1 MSLDFNNTTPY
12 DSLVE
17 KWSPV
22 LEHRDLPNIGD
33 LHKKRVTAVL
43 LENQVKAMREERTAG
58 NLFEDSMGPIGI
70 GGNFTTGQIGAAGNF
85 AGYDPV
91 LISLVRR
98 AMPNV
103 VAYDIAGVQPM
114 SAPTGLIF
122 AMRARYGNDNNAYTG
137 GDEALFNE
145 PWAKFSGA
153 TGATRLGGAGG
164 TLSYGDLLSGH
175 TLGAFTGLYSEGDT
189 YIASRPD
196 TFSSF
201 RGMLTS
207 TAETLGKNSSSGDFR
222 EMAFSIERVAVQ
234 ARSRALKAEYT
245 TELAQDLRAVHGLDA
260 EAELANILSVEIMNE
275 INREILRAMYYVAK
289 TGAVNRDLAGYSAA
303 GNGGIYD
310 LLADSDGR
318 WSAERY
324 RGLMFQIE
332 REANQ
337 ISKDTRRGKGNFIV
351 CSADVASA
359 LAMGGFLNLSPAL
372 NVDMQVDD
380 TGNVFA
386 GVLNNKFKVYIDP
399 FVANNINFITV
410 GYKGTSPYDAGFFY
424 CPYVPLQ
431 MVRAVGQDTFQPKIG
446 FKTRY
451 GLVANPFAGGKD
463 STFSNPLTS
472 DGLEASTNAYY
483 RLFAVKNLHG
493 NAAGVT
499 W

>member
-1 MSLDFNNTTPY
+1 MSLDFNQSTPA
-12 DSLVE
+12 DLLVE

-22 LEHRDLPNIGD
+22 LDHDSLPQIND
-33 LHKKRVTAVL
+33 AHKRRVTAIL
-43 LENQVKAMREERTAG
+43 LENQIKAMQEEKATG
-58 NLFEDSMGPIGI
+58 VTSLFENTMGPVGM
-70 GGNFTTGQIGAAGNF
+70 GGNFTTGQVGAAGNF

-91 LISLVRR
+91 MISLVRR

-122 AMRARYGNDNNAYTG
+122 AMRARYGNDSSGYTLG
-137 GDEALFNE
+137 TEALFDE
-145 PWAKFSGA
+145 PWAKFSGLC
-153 TGATRLGGAGG
+153 GASGAAGACAAPYS
-164 TLSYGDLLSGH
+164 TLLSGSSA
-175 TLGAFTGLYSEGDT
+175 GVFSGWTGL
-189 YIASRPD
+189 SRVD
-196 TFSSF
+196 TFTQF

-207 TAETLGKNSSSGDFR
+207 TAETLGGTPGGSDFR

-289 TGAVNRDLAGYSAA
+289 TGCQNSDLAL
-303 GNGGIYD
+303 GGVYD
-310 LLADSDGR
+310 LVNDSDGR
-318 WSAERY
+318 WSAERF

-337 ISKDTRRGKGNFIV
+337 IAKDTRRGKGNFIV

-399 FVANNINFITV
+399 FVANNVNFVTV

-451 GLVANPFAGGKD
+451 GLVANPFAGGRN
-463 STFSNPLTS
+463 STFSGDN
-472 DGLEASTNAYY
+472 DGLQASTNAYF
-483 RLFAVKNLHG
+483 RLFAVTNLHG
-493 NAAGVT
+493 NTA
-499 W
+499 

>member
-1 MSLDFNNTTPY
+1 MSVDFNNTTPY

-22 LEHRDLPNIGD
+22 LEHGDLPSIGD

-43 LENQVKAMREERTAG
+43 LENQVKAMREERAG
-58 NLFEDSMGPIGI
+58 NLFEDTMGPIGV
-70 GGNFTTGQIGAAGNF
+70 GGNFITGQVGAAGNF

-122 AMRARYGNDNNAYTG
+122 AMRARYGNDNNGYTQ
-137 GDEALFNE
+137 GDEALFDE
-145 PWAKFSGA
+145 PWAKVSGA
-153 TGATRLGGAGG
+153 SGATRLGGAGG
-164 TLSYGDLLSGH
+164 TLSYEDLLAGH
-175 TLGAFTGLYSEGDT
+175 TLGIFSGLYNEGDT
-189 YIASRPD
+189 YLTRQD
-196 TFSSF
+196 TFSQF

-289 TGAVNRDLAGYSAA
+289 TGAVNRDLAGYSA
-303 GNGGIYD
+303 NKGGIYD

-337 ISKDTRRGKGNFIV
+337 IAKDTRRGKGNFIV

-451 GLVANPFAGGKD
+451 GLVANPFAGGR
-463 STFSNPLTS
+463 STTFSDLNNS

>member
-1 MSLDFNNTTPY
+1 MSLDFNNTSPY
-12 DSLVE
+12 DTLVE

-22 LEHRDLPNIGD
+22 LDHRDLPSISD

-43 LENQVKAMREERTAG
+43 LENQVRAMAEERSAG
-58 NLFEDSMGPIGI
+58 NLFESSTGPIGI
-70 GGNFTTGQIGAAGNF
+70 GGNFQTGQVGAAGNF

-122 AMRARYGNDNNAYTG
+122 AMRARYGNESGYTQG
-137 GDEALFNE
+137 SEALFDE
-145 PWAKFSGA
+145 PWAKLSGA
-153 TGATRLGGAGG
+153 SGAPNFASGI
-164 TLSYGDLLSGH
+164 SYAALLSGN
-175 TLGAFTGLYSEGDT
+175 TLGYNPGTIT
-189 YIASRPD
+189 ASGITTRTD
-196 TFSSF
+196 VFSQF

-207 TAETLGKNSSSGDFR
+207 TAETLGSGSNDFR

-275 INREILRAMYYVAK
+275 INREILRAMYFVAK
-289 TGAVNRDLAGYSAA
+289 TGCTNSDLAAMEA
-303 GNGGIYD
+303 PGGVGGVYD

-337 ISKDTRRGKGNFIV
+337 IAKDTRRGKGNFIV

-399 FVANNINFITV
+399 FVANNVNFVTV

-451 GLVANPFAGGKD
+451 GLVANPFAGGRT
-463 STFSNPLTS
+463 STFSANTD
-472 DGLEASTNAYY
+472 DGLAASTNAYF
-483 RLFAVKNLHG
+483 RLFAIKNLHG
-493 NAAGVT
+493 NTGN
-499 W
+499 

>member
-1 MSLDFNNTTPY
+1 MNS
-12 DSLVE
+12 S
-17 KWSPV
+17 SS
-22 LEHRDLPNIGD
+22 
-33 LHKKRVTAVL
+33 
-43 LENQVKAMREERTAG
+43 TAG
-58 NLFEDSMGPIGI
+58 DGSVDTF
-70 GGNFTTGQIGAAGNF
+70 
-85 AGYDPV
+85 DPV

-98 AMPNV
+98 SMPNLI
-103 VAYDIAGVQPM
+103 AYDICGVQPM
-114 SAPTGLIF
+114 TGPTGLIF
-122 AMRARYGNDNNAYTG
+122 AMRSRYTTQG
-137 GDEALFNE
+137 GTEALFNE
-145 PWAKFSGA
+145 ANTTFSGSAAGNTASRLVVGNSSTGRVQEANDPTLRASAA
-153 TGATRLGGAGG
+153 TSGSYTVSTGMTRNQAERLGDG
-164 TLSYGDLLSGH
+164 
-175 TLGAFTGLYSEGDT
+175 
-189 YIASRPD
+189 
-196 TFSSF
+196 
-201 RGMLTS
+201 S
-207 TAETLGKNSSSGDFR
+207 TNQFQ

-275 INREILRAMYYVAK
+275 INREILRAMYFVAK
-289 TGAVNRDLAGYSAA
+289 TGCVNDDLAGYGSSTTPA
-303 GNGGIYD
+303 GGVYD
-310 LLADSDGR
+310 LIQDSDGR

-337 ISKDTRRGKGNFIV
+337 IAKDTRRGKGNFIV

-386 GVLNNKFKVYIDP
+386 GVLNNKFKVFIDP
-399 FVANNINFITV
+399 FVANNVNFVTV

-451 GLVANPFAGGKD
+451 GLVANPFAQGRDAFTATQLG
-463 STFSNPLTS
+463 N
-472 DGLEASTNAYY
+472 DGLVASTNAYF

-493 NAAGVT
+493 NTA
-499 W
+499 

>member
-17 KWSPV
+17 KWNPV
-22 LEHRDLPNIGD
+22 LEHGELPSITD

-43 LENQVKAMREERTAG
+43 LENQVKAMREEKAAG
-58 NLFEDSMGPIGI
+58 NLFEDTMGPIGI
-70 GGNFTTGQIGAAGNF
+70 GGNFTTGQVGAAGNF

-122 AMRARYGNDNNAYTG
+122 AMRARYGNDDNGYTKG
-137 GDEALFNE
+137 TEALFDE

-153 TGATRLGGAGG
+153 CGASGPGGQNYS
-164 TLSYGDLLSGH
+164 TVLSGS
-175 TLGAFTGLYSEGDT
+175 TLGIFDGLYNEGET
-189 YIASRPD
+189 YLDSRPD
-196 TFSSF
+196 TFSAF

-207 TAETLGKNSSSGDFR
+207 TAENLGKVSATSDFR

-275 INREILRAMYYVAK
+275 INREILRAMYFVAK
-289 TGAVNRDLAGYSAA
+289 SGCQSRDLASYAATGAAA
-303 GNGGIYD
+303 GKGGIYD

-337 ISKDTRRGKGNFIV
+337 IAKDTRRGKGNFIV

-399 FVANNINFITV
+399 FVANNINFVTV

-451 GLVANPFAGGKD
+451 GLVANPFAGGRT
-463 STFSNPLTS
+463 STFGSND

>member
-1 MSLDFNNTTPY
+1 MDFNGTTPY
-12 DSLVE
+12 DTLVE

-22 LEHRDLPNIGD
+22 LDHAEMDPIND

-43 LENQVKAMREERTAG
+43 LENQVRAMQEERVQQ
-58 NLFEDSMGPIGI
+58 NLFEAAPTMNV
-70 GGNFTTGQIGAAGNF
+70 GGNFVAGQVGGAGAAGNF
-85 AGYDPV
+85 AGYDPI

-98 AMPNV
+98 AMPNI

-122 AMRARYGNDNNAYTG
+122 AMRAKYNNIT
-137 GDEALFNE
+137 GDEALFDE
-145 PWAKFSGA
+145 SWPKFSGA
-153 TGATRLGGAGG
+153 SGAGYTTINLG
-164 TLSYGDLLSGH
+164 SGSASHLLYGHSYGVDPINENFSGTRSDL
-175 TLGAFTGLYSEGDT
+175 
-189 YIASRPD
+189 
-196 TFSSF
+196 FSDF

-207 TAETLGKNSSSGDFR
+207 TAEKLGDGTNYFR
-222 EMAFSIERVAVQ
+222 EMAFSIERIAVQ

-245 TELAQDLRAVHGLDA
+245 TELAQDLKAVHGLDA
-260 EAELANILSVEIMNE
+260 ESELANILSVEIMNE
-275 INREILRAMYYVAK
+275 INREILRAMYTVAV
-289 TGAVNRDLAGYSAA
+289 TGCKHGDLANA
-303 GNGGIYD
+303 GSGGGVYD
-310 LLADSDGR
+310 LVADSDGR
-318 WSAERY
+318 WSAERF

-337 ISKDTRRGKGNFIV
+337 IAKDSRRGRGNFLL

-372 NVDMQVDD
+372 NVQMNVDD

-386 GVLNNKFKVYIDP
+386 GVLNGKYKVYIDP
-399 FVANNINFITV
+399 FIKNNVNFVTV
-410 GYKGTSPYDAGFFY
+410 GYKGTSPYDAGMFY

-451 GLVANPFAGGKD
+451 GLVANPFAKGRDAITTDTDG
-463 STFSNPLTS
+463 LTS
-472 DGLEASTNAYY
+472 NSNVYY

-493 NAAGVT
+493 NTGN
-499 W
+499 

>member
-1 MSLDFNNTTPY
+1 MSLDFNQTSPY
-12 DSLVE
+12 DNLVE

-22 LEHRDLPNIGD
+22 LEHGDLPSIND
-33 LHKKRVTAVL
+33 LHKRRVTAVL
-43 LENQVKAMREERTAG
+43 LENQVRAMAEERAAG
-58 NLFEDSMGPIGI
+58 NLFENTIGPIST
-70 GGNFTTGQIGAAGNF
+70 GGNFATGQVGAAGNF

-122 AMRARYGNDNNAYTG
+122 AMRARYGSDTGYTSG
-137 GDEALFNE
+137 AQEALFDE
-145 PWAKFSGA
+145 PWAKFSGVC
-153 TGATRLGGAGG
+153 GSSGPGGAN
-164 TLSYGDLLSGH
+164 YAAILSGH
-175 TLGAFTGLYSEGDT
+175 TLGILNGLLAAGDT
-189 YIASRPD
+189 YATRQD
-196 TFSSF
+196 TFSQF
-201 RGMLTS
+201 RAMLTT
-207 TAETLGKNSSSGDFR
+207 TAESLGANPAASDFR

-289 TGAVNRDLAGYSAA
+289 TGCRQRDLAGY
-303 GNGGIYD
+303 GTDTTNGGVYD
-310 LLADSDGR
+310 LLNDSDGR
-318 WSAERY
+318 WSAERF

-332 REANQ
+332 REANV
-337 ISKDTRRGKGNFIV
+337 IAKETRRGKGNFIV

-399 FVANNINFITV
+399 FVANNVNFVTV

-451 GLVANPFAGGKD
+451 GLVANPFAGGRT
-463 STFSNPLTS
+463 STFSVNND

-493 NAAGVT
+493 LNAGGTV
-499 W
+499 

>member
-1 MSLDFNNTTPY
+1 MSLDFSRIPMDT
-12 DSLVE
+12 LAE
-17 KWSPV
+17 KWAPV
-22 LEHRDLPNIGD
+22 LDHSDLPSITD
-33 LHKKRVTAVL
+33 AHKRRVTAVL
-43 LENQVKAMREERTAG
+43 LENQMTSMREERSGG
-58 NLFEDSMGPIGI
+58 NLFEASMGPIGI
-70 GGNFTTGQIGAAGNF
+70 GGNPITGQVGAAGNF

-122 AMRARYGNDNNAYTG
+122 AMRARYGNDSSGYTLG
-137 GDEALFNE
+137 TEALFDE
-145 PWAKFSGA
+145 PWAKLSGA
-153 TGATRLGGAGG
+153 CGSSGPNTSGYITGTGAILAGSTLGV
-164 TLSYGDLLSGH
+164 LSGM
-175 TLGAFTGLYSEGDT
+175 TSAATG
-189 YIASRPD
+189 RPD
-196 TFSSF
+196 TFSQF

-207 TAETLGKNSSSGDFR
+207 TAETLGAAPATSDFR
-222 EMAFSIERVAVQ
+222 EMAFSIERIAVQ

-275 INREILRAMYYVAK
+275 INREILRAMYFIAK
-289 TGAVNRDLAGYSAA
+289 SGCSNTDLANA
-303 GNGGIYD
+303 GAYD
-310 LLADSDGR
+310 LVNDSDGR
-318 WSAERY
+318 WSAERF

-337 ISKDTRRGKGNFIV
+337 IAKDTRRGKGNFIV

-399 FVANNINFITV
+399 FVANNVNFVTV

-451 GLVANPFAGGKD
+451 GLVGNPFAQGRD
-463 STFSNPLTS
+463 QFTPAQVAA
-472 DGLEASTNAYY
+472 DGLVSATNAYY
-483 RLFAVKNLHG
+483 RLFAVTNLHG
-493 NAAGVT
+493 NTA
-499 W
+499 